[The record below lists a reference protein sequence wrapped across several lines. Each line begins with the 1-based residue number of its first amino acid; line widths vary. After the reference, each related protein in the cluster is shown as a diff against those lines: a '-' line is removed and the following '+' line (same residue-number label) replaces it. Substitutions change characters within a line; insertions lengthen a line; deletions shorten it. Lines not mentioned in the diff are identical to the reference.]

1 MDKHSELSEAVT
13 SLILEVFKFNGVLVS
28 YGDHLVRDLG
38 LTSARWQ
45 VIGAISLENRN
56 LTVSQIARRMGLTR
70 QSVQRVVND
79 LVDSKFLT
87 YSENPDHK
95 RAKLIGLTDK
105 GVEIFQLAE
114 QRQIRLAKSL
124 TSGVSLKDLQTSLL
138 TIECLEERCIEE
150 IRQTVLVE
158 YPGHLKKR

>member
-114 QRQIRLAKSL
+114 QRQIR
-124 TSGVSLKDLQTSLL
+124 
-138 TIECLEERCIEE
+138 
-150 IRQTVLVE
+150 
-158 YPGHLKKR
+158 